1 MLEYKRIK
9 ITSQNEIIELTS
21 FLNDIIK
28 VDEKFKSYNFGI
40 VRFYG
45 ITKDSSNDEV
55 ANNIKL
61 FSDFSLLLKFINNME
76 QIFEIEILIDKT
88 LENIKRYSDEVDSY
102 SNNEICIEYFDGGFW
117 EITSKDHSLITF
129 INEKYFQSEII

>member
-102 SNNEICIEYFDGGFW
+102 SNMKFV
-117 EITSKDHSLITF
+117 
-129 INEKYFQSEII
+129 